1 MSPICVVIQ
10 LLFFVTVKCQDLDG
24 APMVNESEPL
34 ESNYTSHANGT
45 DYQNPNEDNC
55 CTTSLILKF
64 FSLII
69 GGLMVFTL
77 VYLLIQC
84 CHDNKHVSFA
94 RVRTNR
100 APPCAIFMENFQSNT
115 TLIPNE
121 KQSKKY
127 VLPYDDSLEYIDN
140 EPLHTY
146 DFPMLSPLSKGDKK

>member
-1 MSPICVVIQ
+1 MSRNLWRAITHRMQMERTIKVSAISVHK
-10 LLFFVTVKCQDLDG
+10 FSSAF
-24 APMVNESEPL
+24 E
-34 ESNYTSHANGT
+34 T
-45 DYQNPNEDNC
+45 DPNEDNC